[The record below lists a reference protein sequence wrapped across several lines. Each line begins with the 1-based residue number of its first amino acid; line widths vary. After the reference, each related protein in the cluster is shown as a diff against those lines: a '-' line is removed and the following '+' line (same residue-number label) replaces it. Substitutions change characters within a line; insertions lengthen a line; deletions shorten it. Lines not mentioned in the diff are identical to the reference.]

1 MCLTIPAK
9 VLEVRDGRALVTS
22 RTGTREVVTTHVPV
36 DAGDYVLVQGGVV
49 MARLDPRDAREMLEA
64 WDEVEGP
71 AGA

>member
-22 RTGTREVVTTHVPV
+22 RTGTREVDASHVRV
-36 DAGDYVLVQGGVV
+36 AAGDYVLVQGGVA
-49 MARLDPRDAREMLEA
+49 MTRLEPRDAQEMLGA

-71 AGA
+71 ADA